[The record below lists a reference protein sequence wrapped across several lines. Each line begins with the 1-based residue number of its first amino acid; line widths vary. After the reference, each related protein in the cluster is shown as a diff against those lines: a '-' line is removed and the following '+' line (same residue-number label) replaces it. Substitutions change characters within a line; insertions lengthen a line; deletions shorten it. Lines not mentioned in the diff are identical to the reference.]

1 MSPLR
6 RVLPGVLT
14 LWWAIAA
21 GCALKEVSS
30 FTARG
35 VDIRQYQ
42 TYRWADGD
50 QPATGDSRLDNNQ
63 LFRAQVQR
71 AIDRELAAHRF
82 QQDASG
88 AADLIVRYH
97 AQAAQRLE
105 TTDRDWNGA
114 RQGSEPSLYE
124 AGTLVIDLVDAR
136 TSTLVWR
143 GWAQGS
149 IDGAIDDQT
158 WLDELV
164 DRAVTRI
171 LERLPTRI

>member
-1 MSPLR
+1 MSLR

-14 LWWAIAA
+14 LWCAA
-21 GCALKEVSS
+21 APGCALKEVSS

-35 VDIRQYQ
+35 VDVRQYQ
-42 TYRWADGD
+42 TYRWADDD
-50 QPATGDSRLDNNQ
+50 QPATGDPRLDNNQ
-63 LFRAQVQR
+63 LFRAQLQR
-71 AIDRELAAHRF
+71 AIDRELAVHGFRK
-82 QQDASG
+82 DAS
-88 AADLIVRYH
+88 AAELIVRYH

-105 TTDRDWNGA
+105 TPDKDWNGA
-114 RQGSEPSLYE
+114 REGSGPSLYE

-136 TSTLVWR
+136 TIMLVWR

-171 LERLPTRI
+171 LERLPTRT